1 MKIERSTAEDIS
13 DISARLYTIES
24 SVMEIQLEVSNLSEP
39 LVRSDGVPQSIP
51 DGIENLSGHLFQ
63 MRLESIEFKRLFA
76 LVIWILIVIAA
87 TLGLLLWR
95 VW

>member
-13 DISARLYTIES
+13 DISSRLHTIES
-24 SVMEIQLEVSNLSEP
+24 SVMEIQIEVSNLSEP

-63 MRLESIEFKRLFA
+63 MRLESLAFKRLFE
-76 LVIWILIVIAA
+76 LVIWMLIVIAV

>member
-63 MRLESIEFKRLFA
+63 MR
-76 LVIWILIVIAA
+76 
-87 TLGLLLWR
+87 
-95 VW
+95 

>member
-13 DISARLYTIES
+13 DISSRLHTIES

-51 DGIENLSGHLFQ
+51 DGIENLSGHLLQ
-63 MRLESIEFKRLFA
+63 MRLESLAFKRLFE
-76 LVIWILIVIAA
+76 LVIWMLIVIAV